1 MKSICKANF
10 KALYDYIKVKQKVK
24 DNFNHLIKADGSQRV
39 KLQIIYRPSRYVLE
53 SIMYKRLYMFV
64 HFLLMINKMNY

>member
-39 KLQIIYRPSRYVLE
+39 ELQIIYRPFKLTSQLVKVRTRIHYV
-53 SIMYKRLYMFV
+53 
-64 HFLLMINKMNY
+64 